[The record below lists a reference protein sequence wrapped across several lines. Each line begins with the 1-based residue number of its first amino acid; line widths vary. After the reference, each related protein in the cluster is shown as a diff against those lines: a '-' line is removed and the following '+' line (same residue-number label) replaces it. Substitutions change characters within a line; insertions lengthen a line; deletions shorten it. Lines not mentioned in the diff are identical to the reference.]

1 MHNFVLL
8 QFFKGFTDRVQRPEK
23 KLEPWAG
30 RAGPGRAGILDTTAG
45 RAGPTNLPDGLFVGP
60 SHSED
65 TTVPTVVPYRTPE
78 RRTGDVGKGAA
89 SVFFFCSTMVCLL
102 VQEQNAAIC
111 SE

>member
-1 MHNFVLL
+1 M
-8 QFFKGFTDRVQRPEK
+8 G
-23 KLEPWAG
+23 
-30 RAGPGRAGILDTTAG
+30 GPANPLTGPARILDTAPG
-45 RAGPTNLPDGLFVGP
+45 RAGPTNLLDGLFVGP

-89 SVFFFCSTMVCLL
+89 SVFFCSTMVCLL